1 MTALSKSLL
10 DLSRQYRRHPV
21 SILRRKFSKDPP
33 TNDWKVQRVVEKS
46 VKELTRKEKDKN
58 VQKDKETNIRV
69 CIIGGGVTPL
79 YIAILLKQ
87 YKIIK
92 SIRLV
97 DTRDSMSEALTDMS
111 HLETSPR
118 VIKHCSILEKIVF
131 ILIKKKCLGSIATY
145 GGRIEK
151 TTAAILNLERTA
163 GLSVPLAG
171 ADPQTVVLPLLSR
184 AVPYNQFTKAQRK
197 TILQSFRAGDEE
209 TRTLSNVV
217 FVLLPPVLMHLF
229 RDYARFVN
237 PGIHVF
243 WFLLMVVGLTSAYF
257 HATLS
262 LIGQLLD
269 ELSILWVYMAG
280 FCMFFPR
287 RYFPNAVHNDRKL
300 FSICATLPTLI
311 ATGLALIHPAVNAFA
326 LMSLGVPA
334 IGFLIMELK
343 RTTSIRVYRL
353 GLRCGA
359 MWVLAVICWLNDRLF
374 CDTWLNLNFPYLHAL
389 WHLFIFIASYTAAV
403 LFAYFAV
410 QDEKPQQSPVLKYW
424 PRDTFELGIP
434 YVTIRSYM
442 KSSYNLNI

>member
-1 MTALSKSLL
+1 MWKPFEAGSS
-10 DLSRQYRRHPV
+10 PV
-21 SILRRKFSKDPP
+21 
-33 TNDWKVQRVVEKS
+33 DWCER
-46 VKELTRKEKDKN
+46 N
-58 VQKDKETNIRV
+58 YHI
-69 CIIGGGVTPL
+69 
-79 YIAILLKQ
+79 
-87 YKIIK
+87 
-92 SIRLV
+92 
-97 DTRDSMSEALTDMS
+97 
-111 HLETSPR
+111 SP
-118 VIKHCSILEKIVF
+118 
-131 ILIKKKCLGSIATY
+131 SIA
-145 GGRIEK
+145 EFM
-151 TTAAILNLERTA
+151 N
-163 GLSVPLAG
+163 
-171 ADPQTVVLPLLSR
+171 
-184 AVPYNQFTKAQRK
+184 
-197 TILQSFRAGDEE
+197 
-209 TRTLSNVV
+209 TLSNVV

-243 WFLLMVVGLTSAYF
+243 WFLLMIVGLTSAYF

-287 RYFPNAVHNDRKL
+287 RYFPNVVHNDRKL

-334 IGFLIMELK
+334 FGFLVMELK

-359 MWVLAVICWLNDRLF
+359 MWILAVVCWLNDRLF
-374 CDTWLNLNFPYLHAL
+374 CDTWLSLNFPYLHAL

-410 QDEKPQQSPVLKYW
+410 KDEKPQQLPVLRYW
-424 PRDTFELGIP
+424 PRDDFELGIP

-442 KSSYNLNI
+442 STSYNMNI